1 MTTDLSDRVVINEH
15 GEKIGKVTDVL
26 YATNGTDPRWAVVN
40 PGPLAAAHYVP
51 LRNAYTT
58 NDGKVVVPYDREI
71 IKHSPKASGQHV
83 MTPDLEHDLTVHY
96 ALEDA

>member
-26 YATNGTDPRWAVVN
+26 YGNNGLDARWAVVS
-40 PGPLAAAHYVP
+40 PGLLAAAHYVP

-58 NDGKVVVPYDREI
+58 NDGRVVVPYDRAI
-71 IKHSPKASGQHV
+71 VKHSPKAIGDHV
-83 MTPDLEHDLTVHY
+83 MTTDLENDLTRHY
-96 ALEDA
+96 ALEG